1 MPNLIAIANFIGIN
15 ELGITPPFGGQDI
28 ITEINTLLLD
38 ITNQIDPVTREDNF
52 SSTQLSLFA
61 TTIEIR

>member
-28 ITEINTLLLD
+28 ITEINTPGVGQGPVQMVSEDGTGLPNGDL
-38 ITNQIDPVTREDNF
+38 ITE
-52 SSTQLSLFA
+52 STP
-61 TTIEIR
+61 